1 MRRAS
6 FGSVGLALNVLV
18 LVAPAGA
25 QPAAPT
31 SPPSMSPLK
40 PTPPTRG
47 RVVTLNGDVMTV
59 TDADG
64 SAKQFTLAND
74 VRILKLR
81 KIDPSAI
88 QAGSFVATA
97 NVNQA
102 DGSGMS
108 TEFRVFAPELRG
120 LGEGNGPMSGEAPG
134 TMMTNGT
141 VSAKVVSTPR
151 GREMDVSYGGK
162 QGQGVRHIVIPPN
175 IAIREMSSVDRGQ
188 IKPGIAVDVRAGQ
201 AADGT
206 FVARVVL
213 IGENGAPPAS

>member
-1 MRRAS
+1 MFA
-6 FGSVGLALNVLV
+6 
-18 LVAPAGA
+18 APAGA
-25 QPAAPT
+25 QSAAPST
-31 SPPSMSPLK
+31 RASTTAALR
-40 PTPPTRG
+40 PTPPTQG
-47 RVVTLNGDVMTV
+47 RVVGLTGDVLTV
-59 TDADG
+59 TG
-64 SAKQFTLAND
+64 VGGTAKTFTLASD

-97 NVNQA
+97 NANQP

-175 IAIREMSSVDRGQ
+175 ITIREMSSVGRGQ

-201 AADGT
+201 AADGS
-206 FVARVVL
+206 FVARAIL